1 MSSRRQRRHRA
12 QAGTT
17 LIELLVCTVII
28 GLALL
33 LLVGAFSTGLIDS
46 TLVKRNT
53 SVDAAVSYELE
64 KIGAAAFVK
73 PSYSECFA
81 VDSPGAPREVAFGG
95 TCAGGPADLRADV
108 RVGPPEDST
117 IPAGVQ
123 QWTVQLVT
131 YPGLIPVGSP
141 VSVYKAN
148 R

>member
-17 LIELLVCTVII
+17 LIELLVSVMII

-53 SVDAAVSYELE
+53 AVDAAVSYELE
-64 KIGAAAFVK
+64 KIGAAAFITG
-73 PSYSECFA
+73 PPAYSECFA
-81 VDSPGAPREVAFGG
+81 VDSAAAPLPATGG
-95 TCAGGPADLRADV
+95 SCPAGTDLRADV
-108 RVGPPEDST
+108 TETEVQ
-117 IPAGVQ
+117 AGVQ
-123 QWTVQLVT
+123 QWTVQMLT
-131 YPGLIPVGSP
+131 YPSLNPVGSP
-141 VSVYKAN
+141 VSVYKVN